1 MQLKQVHLNINN
13 CVLFWKEHIKKVKNQ
28 NMKEMLSKAFNR
40 KQTTQNFS
48 SKQ

>member
-1 MQLKQVHLNINN
+1 MQLMHVHSNIN
-13 CVLFWKEHIKKVKNQ
+13 CVLFWNEYKEQ
-28 NMKEMLSKAFNR
+28 NLYLKDMLSITFER